1 MNNRI
6 KFGIV
11 VAGALGLL
19 PISTASAN
27 PIVFSACENLT
38 CLTATGATSISV
50 PSTTVGDYSVSGFG
64 QFFQPALGGI
74 SLLGTNTLDVTSTSA
89 AADLIIK
96 ITAFG
101 LTDPSSLTAAFL
113 SSFGQ
118 NGLNFGQTSTG
129 QTFIDLT
136 NAGGTSTPLSSLV
149 TFTNFDQTVGSAA
162 FNTTGGPFSITAVY
176 DIHPTA
182 ASSQASLNIAVAVPG
197 PVLGAGLPVL
207 LAACGGLIALAR
219 RRRQKRT

>member
-1 MNNRI
+1 MSNRI
-6 KFGIV
+6 KLGIV

-19 PISTASAN
+19 PMSAAHAN
-27 PIVFSACENLT
+27 ITFNACENAT
-38 CLTATGATSISV
+38 CITATGATSVSV
-50 PSTTVGDYSVSGFG
+50 PTTTVGDYSVSGFG
-64 QFFQPALGGI
+64 QFFQPPLGGI
-74 SLLGTNTLDVTSTSA
+74 SLLGTNTLDVTSTNA

-96 ITAFG
+96 ITATG
-101 LTDPSSLTAAFL
+101 LTNPSSATAAFL

-136 NAGGTSTPLSSLV
+136 NAGLTVTPLSSLV
-149 TFTNFDQTVGSAA
+149 TFTNTDQNVGSGT
-162 FNTTGGPFSITAVY
+162 FNTSGGPFSITAVY

-182 ASSQASLNIAVAVPG
+182 AASQASLNIAVAVPG
-197 PVLGAGLPVL
+197 PILGAGLPGL

-219 RRRQKRT
+219 RRRQQRA